1 MTLDKTFCHTCI
13 KAIKLGKI
21 SAAKPEE
28 AFSKT
33 GFRNWKKALEK
44 NFGLVKHDDS
54 NSHKKKN

>member
-1 MTLDKTFCHTCI
+1 MTLDNTFCHTCI

-21 SAAKPEE
+21 SAAKP
-28 AFSKT
+28 FNKT